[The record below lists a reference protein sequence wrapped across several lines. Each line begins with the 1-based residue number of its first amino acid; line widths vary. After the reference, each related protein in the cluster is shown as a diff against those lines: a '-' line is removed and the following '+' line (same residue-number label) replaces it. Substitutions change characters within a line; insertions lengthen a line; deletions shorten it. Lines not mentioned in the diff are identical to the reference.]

1 MVSRQGG
8 FNCTTF
14 ACSRDFIEG
23 IASNLTDNKLHT
35 VATERER
42 ALLIGLSVFP
52 TTREQA
58 QDHIDELESLVD
70 TAGAETIV
78 KMIQGLPR
86 EDGATFIGKGKVEE
100 IAAICID
107 DNITLVVV
115 DDELSPVQARN
126 LGKMIDRKVID
137 RTALILD
144 IFASRAQS
152 SEARTQ
158 VELAQL
164 QYLLPRLT
172 RQWTHLSKQYGG
184 IGTKGPGETQIET
197 DRRMIR
203 TRIGHLRD
211 KLEKIDTQRETQ
223 RKGRQELF
231 RVALVG
237 YTNAGKSTLMNEL
250 SGADVHAENRLFA
263 TLDTTVRS
271 VELEGGRKVL
281 VSDTVGFI
289 RKLPQHLIA
298 SFRSTLAEVREAD
311 LLLHVIDAASPT
323 VMEQIAVVE
332 ETLSEIGA
340 RDVPMLMVFNK
351 VDLLDPNEDT
361 LSDLKAR
368 YPNLIAISAASGI
381 GIGGLREKLTEV
393 LEQSLVERTIQVP
406 MASYNM
412 LGKVHEWADVLEK
425 TFDDNFGYVRIR
437 FSPKVRD
444 HVERVLAAAHAET
457 MEGGMPVITPA
468 A

>member
-1 MVSRQGG
+1 M
-8 FNCTTF
+8 
-14 ACSRDFIEG
+14 A
-23 IASNLTDNKLHT
+23 DNKLHT
-35 VATERER
+35 IASERER

-70 TAGAETIV
+70 TAGADTIV
-78 KMIQGLPR
+78 KIIQGLPR

-107 DNITLVVV
+107 ENITLVVV

-126 LGKMIDRKVID
+126 LGKMLDRKVID

-144 IFASRAQS
+144 IFAGRAQS

-203 TRIGHLRD
+203 TRIGHLRE

-271 VELEGGRKVL
+271 VELEAGRKIL

-298 SFRSTLAEVREAD
+298 SFRSTLAEVKEAD

-332 ETLSEIGA
+332 ETLSGIGA
-340 RDVPMLMVFNK
+340 SDVPMLMVFNK
-351 VDLLDPNEDT
+351 VDLLEPGSDT

-381 GIGGLREKLTEV
+381 GLGALREKLTETV
-393 LEQSLVERTIQVP
+393 ELSLIERTIQVP
-406 MASYNM
+406 MASYNI
-412 LGKVHEWADVLEK
+412 LGKVHEWADVLDK
-425 TFDDNFGYVRIR
+425 TFDDNFAYLRLR

-444 HVERVLAAAHAET
+444 HVERILSSAHAET
-457 MEGGMPVITPA
+457 IDNGARLVTPA
-468 A
+468 V